1 MIDNRLLTC
10 AKLVCGKKAVDVGT
24 DHGYLSVYLVQE
36 KICDE
41 VIACDINVKPLEAA
55 KKSIALAGVASKV
68 KTILSDGLDN
78 ISCDGVTDVIIAGMG
93 GELIAKIIEKCQ
105 WLFEKD
111 KKVNLI
117 LQPMSK
123 SEILRKWL
131 YDNNFLVKNEIAC
144 KDGDF
149 IYSVLQCEINS
160 EKIKYSC
167 DDRYIYGGKVTSDY
181 ADGVEYLNRQ
191 AHRLKTAGQGMLKSE
206 DKKDEGKKL
215 IEIAE
220 NLLK

>member
-111 KKVNLI
+111 KKGFMI
-117 LQPMSK
+117 
-123 SEILRKWL
+123 II
-131 YDNNFLVKNEIAC
+131 F
-144 KDGDF
+144 
-149 IYSVLQCEINS
+149 
-160 EKIKYSC
+160 
-167 DDRYIYGGKVTSDY
+167 
-181 ADGVEYLNRQ
+181 
-191 AHRLKTAGQGMLKSE
+191 
-206 DKKDEGKKL
+206 
-215 IEIAE
+215 
-220 NLLK
+220 